1 VAREFSKNHKW
12 LQEDMDM
19 KRFAAL
25 IASAALVLSGY
36 SSNVQVFAA
45 VADSETDENIW
56 ETVEDAYVYA
66 FPLVLMDATETSAT
80 NTEEAV
86 TGKAPVNQFI
96 HSVALANAQ
105 FRNVVTPN
113 VDTIYSQVWY
123 DLSEEPMVY
132 ELPETDR
139 FCKVQILDGWTNTAA
154 VLDKA
159 GAYAITLST
168 WEGELPEGVTRI
180 DVPTS
185 MAWSITRIV
194 LSGEEDLP
202 NVYAIQEKMKL
213 MPLSDYIS
221 GDTYEPPRGSYSEE
235 NDYIPVD
242 KVLSMDPI
250 TFFNKANELMVK
262 NPPAAADKEMLEKIA
277 AVNVGPGMEFDTS
290 VLTGYVA
297 ENWKTMLTEIR
308 IKLIKEGQKFSKKLG
323 QWDYFGEPIGDFN
336 TEYAYRALVALAG
349 LGANTVE
356 VALYPKIEQDA
367 DGNTLTGEKSYLLHF
382 ESYPQVLEGG
392 FWSVTAYGD
401 DDFLIDNPVDR
412 YCINDRSDLQANDD
426 GSVDVILSEDAPE
439 NTTNWL
445 PVGDGGF
452 HLYMRIYTPDMDALE
467 TWTAPTITEIAPSNV
482 S

>member
-1 VAREFSKNHKW
+1 
-12 LQEDMDM
+12 M
-19 KRFAAL
+19 KRFAA
-25 IASAALVLSGY
+25 S
-36 SSNVQVFAA
+36 
-45 VADSETDENIW
+45 ADSETVENIW
-56 ETVEDAYVYA
+56 KTVEDAYVYA
-66 FPLVLMDATETSAT
+66 FPLVIMDATKISAT
-80 NTEEAV
+80 NTEEAF
-86 TGKAPVNQFI
+86 TKKAPVNQFI
-96 HSVALANAQ
+96 HSAALADAQ
-105 FRNVVTPN
+105 FRTVVTPN

-139 FCKVQILDGWTNTAA
+139 FCKVQVLDGWTNTAA

-262 NPPAAADKEMLEKIA
+262 NSPTAADKEMLEKIA
-277 AVNVGPGMEFDTS
+277 AVNIGPGMEFDTS
-290 VLTGYVA
+290 VLTGDVA
-297 ENWKTMLTEIR
+297 ENWKTMLTEVR
-308 IKLIKEGQKFSKKLG
+308 LKLIKEGQKFSKKLG

-367 DGNTLTGEKSYLLHF
+367 DGNTLTGEKSYILHF

-401 DDFLIDNPVDR
+401 DDFLIDNPIDR
-412 YCINDRSDLQANDD
+412 YCINDRSDLKANDD
-426 GSVDVILSEDAPE
+426 GSVDIILSEDAPE

-452 HLYMRIYTPDMDALE
+452 HLYMRIYTPDMDALD
-467 TWTAPTITEIAPSNV
+467 TWTAPTITEISPSNV
-482 S
+482 N

>member
-1 VAREFSKNHKW
+1 
-12 LQEDMDM
+12 M

-139 FCKVQILDGWTNTAA
+139 FCKVQVLDGWTNTAA

-277 AVNVGPGMEFDTS
+277 AVNIGPGMEFDTS
-290 VLTGYVA
+290 VLTGDVA
-297 ENWKTMLTEIR
+297 ENWKTMLTEVR
-308 IKLIKEGQKFSKKLG
+308 LKLIKEGQKFSKKLG

-367 DGNTLTGEKSYLLHF
+367 DGNTLTGEKSYILHF

-401 DDFLIDNPVDR
+401 DDFLIDNPIDR
-412 YCINDRSDLQANDD
+412 YCINDRSDLKANDD
-426 GSVDVILSEDAPE
+426 GSVDIILSEDAPE

-467 TWTAPTITEIAPSNV
+467 TWMAPTITEIYPSNV
-482 S
+482 N

>member
-1 VAREFSKNHKW
+1 
-12 LQEDMDM
+12 M

-45 VADSETDENIW
+45 AADSETDENIW

-66 FPLVLMDATETSAT
+66 FPLVLMDATEISAT

-139 FCKVQILDGWTNTAA
+139 FCKVQLLDAWTNTAA
-154 VLDKA
+154 VLDQA

-168 WEGELPEGVTRI
+168 WEGELPKGVTRI

-185 MAWSITRIV
+185 MAWSITRTI

-202 NVYAIQEKMKL
+202 NVRAIQEKMKL
-213 MPLSDYIS
+213 MPLSNYIS
-221 GDTYEPPRGSYSEE
+221 GDTYEPPKGSYSEE
-235 NDYIPVD
+235 NNYVPVD
-242 KVLSMDPI
+242 KVLSMDPV

-262 NPPAAADKEMLEKIA
+262 NSPAAADKEMLEKIA
-277 AVNVGPGMEFDTS
+277 AVNIGPGMEFDTS
-290 VLTGYVA
+290 VLTGDVA

-308 IKLIKEGQKFSKKLG
+308 LKLIKEGQKFSKKLG

-367 DGNTLTGEKSYLLHF
+367 DGNTLTGEKSYILHF

-401 DDFLIDNPVDR
+401 DDFLIDNPIDR
-412 YCINDRSDLQANDD
+412 YCINDRSGLKANED
-426 GSVDVILSEDAPE
+426 GSVDVILSKDAPE
-439 NTTNWL
+439 DTTNWL

-452 HLYMRIYTPDMDALE
+452 HLYMRIYTPDMDALD
-467 TWTAPTITEIAPSNV
+467 TWTAPTITELDPANV
-482 S
+482 N

>member
-1 VAREFSKNHKW
+1 
-12 LQEDMDM
+12 M
-19 KRFAAL
+19 KRFV
-25 IASAALVLSGY
+25 AS
-36 SSNVQVFAA
+36 
-45 VADSETDENIW
+45 ADSETDENIW
-56 ETVEDAYVYA
+56 ETVEAAYVYT

-80 NTEEAV
+80 NTEESA
-86 TGKAPVNQFI
+86 TEKAPVNQFI
-96 HSVALANAQ
+96 HSVALADAQ
-105 FRNVVTPN
+105 FKTVVTPN

-139 FCKVQILDGWTNTAA
+139 FCKVQVLDGWTNTAA

-194 LSGEEDLP
+194 LTGEEDLP

-262 NPPAAADKEMLEKIA
+262 NSPAAADKEMLEKIA
-277 AVNVGPGMEFDTS
+277 AVNIGPGMEFDTS
-290 VLTGYVA
+290 VLTGDVA
-297 ENWKTMLTEIR
+297 ENWKTMLTEIQL
-308 IKLIKEGQKFSKKLG
+308 KLIKEGQKFSKKLG

-367 DGNTLTGEKSYLLHF
+367 DGNTLTGEKSYILHF

-401 DDFLIDNPVDR
+401 DDFLIDNPIDR
-412 YCINDRSDLQANDD
+412 YCINDRSDLKVNDD
-426 GSVDVILSEDAPE
+426 GSVDVILSKDAPE
-439 NTTNWL
+439 DTTNWL
-445 PVGDGGF
+445 PVDNGGF

-467 TWTAPTITEIAPSNV
+467 TWTAPTITEIDPSKVN
-482 S
+482 